1 MARPDVWF
9 ETSENSSVVAPCES
23 RTTTKNLRYAPRAL
37 HFGGRHEDCG
47 GEALGGAM
55 AGGKPA
61 WLVNKIRKQAAEK
74 RERGNKRSNS
84 DDAPPGADV
93 SGGKGKRA
101 RSAPA
106 GNKEN
111 AVTSGVGT
119 HESLT
124 SLEAD
129 PPVDP
134 AELECALSVVATRA
148 PRLHAALLPF
158 QREGVAFAL
167 KREGRALIAHDM
179 GLGKTLQALACL
191 AHYAHEWPALVVV
204 PASMRWPWVD
214 ALELWLDERLVKPG
228 DVNVVRDGGNTRI
241 ASKTSRITIVSYPL
255 LSVESIRAQCEAAAF
270 QVVVADESH
279 YVKDSKAKRT
289 KALVPILKR
298 AKRCVLLSGTPA
310 LNRPRDLFTQLDALR
325 PGRMGSFS
333 DFAKRYCDARMKPW
347 GWDASGG
354 SNLQE
359 LHGILTRTYMHRRLK
374 SVVADQLPRKRRECV
389 RFELAADA
397 ARVANEAARALVES
411 LRGVRSDGSDSTRR
425 FDALKALTAWGV
437 VTAQAKAG
445 DVAARVAEILE
456 SGSGNKMLFFAHHHC
471 MLDAMTNALRAA
483 RVPHVRIDGT
493 TPSLERAIAVRRFQ
507 EETELRVAVLSIQ
520 ACGQG
525 ITLTAASDVVFGE
538 LHWVPAAMLQ
548 AEDRAHRIGQKHP
561 VNVRYLCAAGTLD
574 DIVWP
579 AVSRKLE
586 QIGAALDGAGA
597 GLGAE
602 SVDAR
607 AADAEADAGVLQAL
621 MSYYACNPANAF
633 MAAPRGRSENST
645 AGKAVAGAP
654 PGGVHAR
661 DIRAFF
667 GADADAVLPTDETE
681 DSRKEGGAD
690 AGAPPATAWA
700 CARCTLLNAAS
711 AKRCGACD
719 TLSGAEPPADPP
731 RAAPVDRAPPPTANP
746 RASPRKPPA
755 PPARDVAFEVSGNT
769 GRVFVHRRPRAWFL
783 RDDDARDDDAASWEY
798 SGDRFT
804 AGEFRAA
811 DAADDVDALPAAL
824 RPEAARAACHAFLRE
839 WDAAKATSR
848 AALANR
854 PLRAPL
860 AAALAQAA
868 GTEKTSE
875 KSTERYASIERFLS
889 RGDDSARRAR
899 SETATRRGGPTGDAD
914 GRVRGRR
921 SRSIERERDDI
932 APSRDGN
939 GAGDGI
945 RDPAPPAARTDATLA
960 RWTGSTGAEWS
971 QWFLPGIPGAGPSP
985 LCLICGDA
993 YDDARREAL
1002 GHPFCGEP
1010 CAKSFRV
1017 KTRVGFA
1024 RAELFK
1030 LERGVC
1036 QACGLDCDALLSKLI
1051 AEPSVPERA
1060 RMLEAAGG
1068 TVPFVCFSSARAA
1081 AIARAPRAGDLWQ
1094 ADHIVPVAEGGGECG
1109 LENFRTLCDGCHRRA
1124 TKDLR
1129 ARMREAA
1136 AAAAAEGT
1144 KDIRGFFGAKTLVRR
1159 VRRA

>member
-1 MARPDVWF
+1 
-9 ETSENSSVVAPCES
+9 
-23 RTTTKNLRYAPRAL
+23 
-37 HFGGRHEDCG
+37 
-47 GEALGGAM
+47 M

-74 RERGNKRSNS
+74 REGGGKRSKS
-84 DDAPPGADV
+84 DDPPPGSDA

-101 RSAPA
+101 RSASA

-111 AVTSGVGT
+111 NLASGSGT
-119 HESLT
+119 HTSST
-124 SLEAD
+124 SLAAE

-134 AELECALSVVATRA
+134 AELERALSVVATRA

-158 QREGVAFAL
+158 QKEGVAFAL
-167 KREGRALIAHDM
+167 AREGRALIAHDM
-179 GLGKTLQALACL
+179 GLGKTLQALAFL

-214 ALELWLDERLVKPG
+214 ALELWLDERLIKPG
-228 DVNVVRDGGNTRI
+228 FINVVRDGGNALI
-241 ASKTSRITIVSYPL
+241 ACETSRVTIVSYPL
-255 LSVESIRAQCEAAAF
+255 LTNESIRAQCEQARF
-270 QVVVADESH
+270 RIVVADESH
-279 YVKDSKAKRT
+279 YVKDGKAKRT

-298 AKRCVLLSGTPA
+298 AKRCLLLSGTPA
-310 LNRPRDLFTQLDALR
+310 LNRPRDLFPQLDSLR
-325 PGRMGSFS
+325 PGSMGSFS

-354 SNLQE
+354 SNLEE
-359 LHGILTRTYMHRRLK
+359 LHGILTKTYMHRRLK
-374 SVVADQLPRKRRECV
+374 SVVADQLPKKRRECV

-397 ARVANEAARALVES
+397 ARAANEAARALVRS
-411 LRGVRSDGSDSTRR
+411 LQEAGNDSSRR
-425 FDALKALTAWGV
+425 FETLKALTAWGV
-437 VTAQAKAG
+437 VTARAKAG

-483 RVPHVRIDGT
+483 RVPHVRVDGT

-507 EETELRVAVLSIQ
+507 EEKELRVAVLSIQ

-548 AEDRAHRIGQKHP
+548 AEDRAHRIGQTNP

-586 QIGAALDGAGA
+586 RLGRALDGAAA

-602 SVDAR
+602 RVDAD
-607 AADAEADAGVLQAL
+607 ADDEADAGVLKAL

-633 MAAPRGRSENST
+633 MAAGKSGNKSGAPSSGREDRGAE
-645 AGKAVAGAP
+645 KDVPEDAGAP

-667 GADADAVLPTDETE
+667 GAHADAVASGAAEGKRALGRAPTSTDERE
-681 DSRKEGGAD
+681 
-690 AGAPPATAWA
+690 WA

-711 AKRCGACD
+711 ARRCGACD
-719 TLSGAEPPADPP
+719 APPGFPEEPPPDKKPS
-731 RAAPVDRAPPPTANP
+731 RDAAAAAPTANGVVLSRFP
-746 RASPRKPPA
+746 RDDESQKRRAPEPPRDDVPTASSRRPTA
-755 PPARDVAFEVSGNT
+755 APARDVAFEVSGNT
-769 GRVFVHRRPRAWFL
+769 GRVFVYRRPRAW
-783 RDDDARDDDAASWEY
+783 RGDENETSSTSWEY
-798 SGDRFT
+798 AGERFT
-804 AGEFRAA
+804 FGEFRAA
-811 DAADDVDALPAAL
+811 DAADDVDALFPILA
-824 RPEAARAACHAFLRE
+824 PESRRAACRAFLRE
-839 WDAAKATSR
+839 WEAAKATSR
-848 AALANR
+848 AALADR

-860 AAALAQAA
+860 AAALAAA
-868 GTEKTSE
+868 SRTEKVAE
-875 KSTERYASIERFLS
+875 KSTERYASMERFLATGS
-889 RGDDSARRAR
+889 SGERSRATADAAGTDASVEPDANERPSSASVDRARARGD
-899 SETATRRGGPTGDAD
+899 ECHPLVPED
-914 GRVRGRR
+914 GN
-921 SRSIERERDDI
+921 
-932 APSRDGN
+932 ARDG
-939 GAGDGI
+939 
-945 RDPAPPAARTDATLA
+945 DPAPPAPPASRPDATLA
-960 RWTGSTGAEWS
+960 RWTGATGAEWA
-971 QWFLPGIPGAGPSP
+971 QWFLPSSIGRSSGSTP
-985 LCLICGDA
+985 LCLVCGDA
-993 YDDARREAL
+993 YDDARRRTL

-1017 KTRVGFA
+1017 KTRSGVA

-1036 QACGLDCDALLSKLI
+1036 QACGLDCDALLSRLV

-1060 RMLEAAGG
+1060 RMLEAARGEKG
-1068 TVPFVCFSSARAA
+1068 NPTSPCFSSARAA

-1124 TKDLR
+1124 TTDLR

-1144 KDIRGFFGAKTLVRR
+1144 KDIRGFFGASSRDAR
-1159 VRRA
+1159 DA

>member
-1 MARPDVWF
+1 
-9 ETSENSSVVAPCES
+9 
-23 RTTTKNLRYAPRAL
+23 
-37 HFGGRHEDCG
+37 
-47 GEALGGAM
+47 M

-74 RERGNKRSNS
+74 REGGGKRSKS
-84 DDAPPGADV
+84 DDAPPSADV

-101 RSAPA
+101 RSASA

-111 AVTSGVGT
+111 AVASGLGT
-119 HESLT
+119 HKSST
-124 SLEAD
+124 SLESD

-134 AELECALSVVATRA
+134 AELERALSVVATRA

-241 ASKTSRITIVSYPL
+241 ASKTSRVTIVSYPL

-279 YVKDSKAKRT
+279 YVKDGKAKRT

-325 PGRMGSFS
+325 PGRMGSFG

-354 SNLQE
+354 SNLEE
-359 LHGILTRTYMHRRLK
+359 LHGIMTRTYMHRRLK

-411 LRGVRSDGSDSTRR
+411 LRGGGAGNSGDDSRARR
-425 FDALKALTAWGV
+425 FETLKALTAWGV
-437 VTAQAKAG
+437 TTARAKAG

-456 SGSGNKMLFFAHHHC
+456 SGDERNKMLFFAHHHC

-507 EETELRVAVLSIQ
+507 EEPDLRVAVLSIQ

-548 AEDRAHRIGQKHP
+548 AEDRAHRIGQKNP

-586 QIGAALDGAGA
+586 RLGVALDGAAA

-602 SVDAR
+602 RVDMGE
-607 AADAEADAGVLQAL
+607 AAAAEADAGVLQAL
-621 MSYYACNPANAF
+621 MSYYATNPANAF
-633 MAAPRGRSENST
+633 AAAPRNGEGFA
-645 AGKAVAGAP
+645 AGSQAVKPGAP

-667 GADADAVLPTDETE
+667 GADANEKAKAVLPTDET
-681 DSRKEGGAD
+681 SWKNGCAD
-690 AGAPPATAWA
+690 AGRPGKCGASRAWA

-719 TLSGAEPPADPP
+719 ALPAGIPAEPPPDPVPAFSAD
-731 RAAPVDRAPPPTANP
+731 RAAPPTAHPRDSSSRDLNETAPSDVPTASRAKTKTSPRPPPA
-746 RASPRKPPA
+746 A
-755 PPARDVAFEVSGNT
+755 PARDVAFEVSGNT
-769 GRVFVHRRPRAWFL
+769 GRVFVHRRPRAWYL
-783 RDDDARDDDAASWEY
+783 RDETSAREDDAAETSWEY
-798 SGDRFT
+798 SGERFT

-811 DAADDVDALPAAL
+811 DAADDADALPAVL
-824 RPEAARAACHAFLRE
+824 RPESARSACRAFLRE
-839 WDAAKATSR
+839 WGAAKATSR
-848 AALANR
+848 AALADR

-860 AAALAQAA
+860 AAALARAA
-868 GTEKTSE
+868 SLRTEKASG
-875 KSTERYASIERFLS
+875 KSTERYASMERFLS
-889 RGDDSARRAR
+889 VRGGDDASRVVART
-899 SETATRRGGPTGDAD
+899 ETEKPKPTADAD
-914 GRVRGRR
+914 DG
-921 SRSIERERDDI
+921 
-932 APSRDGN
+932 RDG
-939 GAGDGI
+939 GDG
-945 RDPAPPAARTDATLA
+945 DPAPPAAHPDATLA
-960 RWTGSTGAEWS
+960 RWTGATGVEWA
-971 QWFLPGIPGAGPSP
+971 QWFLPGTGILPGAGSAP
-985 LCLICGDA
+985 LCLVCGDA

-1060 RMLEAAGG
+1060 RMLENAGG
-1068 TVPFVCFSSARAA
+1068 TLPFPCFSSARAA
-1081 AIARAPRAGDLWQ
+1081 AVARAPRAGDLWQ

-1144 KDIRGFFGAKTLVRR
+1144 KDIRGFFGARGGAGRETR
-1159 VRRA
+1159 VEHVDRNRFM

>member
-1 MARPDVWF
+1 
-9 ETSENSSVVAPCES
+9 
-23 RTTTKNLRYAPRAL
+23 
-37 HFGGRHEDCG
+37 
-47 GEALGGAM
+47 M

-74 RERGNKRSNS
+74 QGGGKRPKS
-84 DDAPPGADV
+84 DDAAPSAET

-101 RSAPA
+101 RSASA
-106 GNKEN
+106 RNKEN
-111 AVTSGVGT
+111 AIASGSGT
-119 HESLT
+119 HNGSASL
-124 SLEAD
+124 AVD

-134 AELECALSVVATRA
+134 AELARALSVVATRA

-191 AHYAHEWPALVVV
+191 AHYAHEWPALIVV

-214 ALELWLDERLVKPG
+214 ALELWLDERLLQPG
-228 DVNVVRDGGNTRI
+228 DVNVVRDGGNARI
-241 ASKTSRITIVSYPL
+241 ASKSSRVTVVSYPL

-279 YVKDSKAKRT
+279 YVKDGKAKRT

-325 PGRMGSFS
+325 PGAMGTFGA
-333 DFAKRYCDARMKPW
+333 FAKQYCDARMKPW

-354 SNLQE
+354 SNLEE
-359 LHGILTRTYMHRRLK
+359 LHGVLTGTYMHRRLK

-397 ARVANEAARALVES
+397 ARAANEAARALVES
-411 LRGVRSDGSDSTRR
+411 LRSNGGCERDASKGR
-425 FDALKALTAWGV
+425 FETLKALTAWGV
-437 VTAQAKAG
+437 TTARAKAG

-456 SGSGNKMLFFAHHHC
+456 SGSSRNKMLFFAHHRC

-548 AEDRAHRIGQKHP
+548 AEDRAHRIGQKNP

-586 QIGAALDGAGA
+586 RLGVALDGAAA

-602 SVDAR
+602 RVDG
-607 AADAEADAGVLQAL
+607 AEAERTEPDAGVLKAL

-633 MAAPRGRSENST
+633 MAAGQKRAP
-645 AGKAVAGAP
+645 AGVVAAAGDAADAGAP

-667 GADADAVLPTDETE
+667 GANATRRVASGGSQSPSPFPSPGKGASSPLG
-681 DSRKEGGAD
+681 SRSRS
-690 AGAPPATAWA
+690 AGSAGSAARFEAPEWA

-711 AKRCGACD
+711 SRRCDACD
-719 TLSGAEPPADPP
+719 APDLSRAEFKREPAPNANPRDVR
-731 RAAPVDRAPPPTANP
+731 RAAPDSDSGDVPTALLRCSNLNP
-746 RASPRKPPA
+746 SACISEPP
-755 PPARDVAFEVSGNT
+755 RDVRETLAFAVSGNT
-769 GRVFVHRRPRAWFL
+769 GRVFVHRRRAREGSAAL
-783 RDDDARDDDAASWEY
+783 GELATESASGVCAARGLGVDAEGWEY
-798 SGDRFT
+798 AGERFT

-811 DAADDVDALPAAL
+811 DAADDADTLPALL
-824 RPEAARAACHAFLRE
+824 RPQAARAACRAFLRE

-868 GTEKTSE
+868 RAEEAPE
-875 KSTERYASIERFLS
+875 KSTERYASMERFLAR
-889 RGDDSARRAR
+889 RGDDSAPAAPQNG
-899 SETATRRGGPTGDAD
+899 ETATKVPTKVPTGDSVGRASTRD
-914 GRVRGRR
+914 GLG
-921 SRSIERERDDI
+921 
-932 APSRDGN
+932 SRDGDED
-939 GAGDGI
+939 GDG
-945 RDPAPPAARTDATLA
+945 DPGAPGSRTRPDATLA
-960 RWTGSTGAEWS
+960 RWTGATGAEWA
-971 QWFLPGIPGAGPSP
+971 QWFLPGIPPGTPATP
-985 LCLICGDA
+985 LCLVCGDA
-993 YDDARREAL
+993 YDASRRETL

-1010 CAKSFRV
+1010 CAKAFRV
-1017 KTRVGFA
+1017 KTRAGFA

-1036 QACGLDCDALLSKLI
+1036 QSCGLDCDALLARLL

-1060 RMLEAAGG
+1060 RALESARGPRAGG
-1068 TVPFVCFSSARAA
+1068 ALCFSSARAA

-1124 TKDLR
+1124 TSDLR
-1129 ARMREAA
+1129 ARMRLAA

-1144 KDIRGFFGAKTLVRR
+1144 KDIRGFFGTNAS
-1159 VRRA
+1159 

>member
-1 MARPDVWF
+1 
-9 ETSENSSVVAPCES
+9 
-23 RTTTKNLRYAPRAL
+23 
-37 HFGGRHEDCG
+37 
-47 GEALGGAM
+47 M

-74 RERGNKRSNS
+74 QGGGKRPKS
-84 DDAPPGADV
+84 DDAAPSAET

-101 RSAPA
+101 RSASA
-106 GNKEN
+106 RNKEN
-111 AVTSGVGT
+111 AIASGSGT
-119 HESLT
+119 HNGSASLA
-124 SLEAD
+124 AD

-134 AELECALSVVATRA
+134 AELARALSVVATRA

-167 KREGRALIAHDM
+167 KHEGRALIAHDM

-191 AHYAHEWPALVVV
+191 AHYAHEWPALIVV

-214 ALELWLDERLVKPG
+214 ALELWLDERLLQPG
-228 DVNVVRDGGNTRI
+228 DVNVVRDGGNARI
-241 ASKTSRITIVSYPL
+241 ASKSSRVTVVSYPL

-279 YVKDSKAKRT
+279 YVKDGKAKRT

-325 PGRMGSFS
+325 PGAMGTFS
-333 DFAKRYCDARMKPW
+333 AFAKRYCDARMKPW

-354 SNLQE
+354 SNLEE
-359 LHGILTRTYMHRRLK
+359 LHGVLTGTYMHRRLK

-397 ARVANEAARALVES
+397 ARAANEAARALVES
-411 LRGVRSDGSDSTRR
+411 LRSNGGSEKGR
-425 FDALKALTAWGV
+425 FETLKALTAWGV
-437 VTAQAKAG
+437 TTARAKAG

-456 SGSGNKMLFFAHHHC
+456 SGSGNKMLFFAHHRC

-548 AEDRAHRIGQKHP
+548 AEDRAHRIGQKNP

-586 QIGAALDGAGA
+586 RLGVALDGAAA

-602 SVDAR
+602 RVDG
-607 AADAEADAGVLQAL
+607 AEAERTEPDAGVLKAL

-633 MAAPRGRSENST
+633 MAAGQKRAP
-645 AGKAVAGAP
+645 AGVVAAAADAADAGAP

-667 GADADAVLPTDETE
+667 GANATRRVA
-681 DSRKEGGAD
+681 SGGSQSPSPFPSPGK
-690 AGAPPATAWA
+690 GAPEWA

-711 AKRCGACD
+711 SRRCGACD
-719 TLSGAEPPADPP
+719 APRDAPRDAEDPP
-731 RAAPVDRAPPPTANP
+731 PDPSRAEFMREPAPNSNPRDARRAAPDSDSGDVPTTSKTLLRCSRN
-746 RASPRKPPA
+746 PPA
-755 PPARDVAFEVSGNT
+755 CVTISEPPRDVRDVAFAVSGNT
-769 GRVFVHRRPRAWFL
+769 GRVFVHRRRARERSAAL
-783 RDDDARDDDAASWEY
+783 GDATESASAPAAHKKEDAEGWEY
-798 SGDRFT
+798 AGERFT

-811 DAADDVDALPAAL
+811 DAADDADALPALL
-824 RPEAARAACHAFLRE
+824 RPQAARAACRAFLRE

-860 AAALAQAA
+860 AAALARSARA
-868 GTEKTSE
+868 EEAPE
-875 KSTERYASIERFLS
+875 KSTERYASMERFLA
-889 RGDDSARRAR
+889 RREDDSAPAAPRT
-899 SETATRRGGPTGDAD
+899 ETATKARGVPTAD
-914 GRVRGRR
+914 SVHRA
-921 SRSIERERDDI
+921 STRDGLRI
-932 APSRDGN
+932 PGIPGSRDGD
-939 GAGDGI
+939 GDGN
-945 RDPAPPAARTDATLA
+945 PAPKSRMRRSDDATLE
-960 RWTGSTGAEWS
+960 RWTGATGAEWA
-971 QWFLPGIPGAGPSP
+971 QWFLPGIPPGTPATP
-985 LCLICGDA
+985 LCLVCGDA
-993 YDDARREAL
+993 YDASRRETL

-1010 CAKSFRV
+1010 CAKAFRV
-1017 KTRVGFA
+1017 KTRAGFA

-1036 QACGLDCDALLSKLI
+1036 QSCGLDCDALLARLL
-1051 AEPSVPERA
+1051 AEPSVPERVRALESA
-1060 RMLEAAGG
+1060 RGPRAEEKGG
-1068 TVPFVCFSSARAA
+1068 ALCFSSARAA

-1124 TKDLR
+1124 TSDLR
-1129 ARMREAA
+1129 ARMRLAA

-1144 KDIRGFFGAKTLVRR
+1144 KDIRGFFGAD
-1159 VRRA
+1159 AS